1 MNNNKSVETIDSP
14 EFINITPCN
23 PMVSK
28 CQIKVLYVGKNRNG
42 SFISKET
49 AKKMADTLPTC
60 PIVGYYAEKK
70 EDFGDHG
77 EVITIEDDEIK
88 FSCKT
93 KPYGFVAPD
102 AKVWFQ
108 KYTDTDE
115 FGNDVEHEYLM
126 TEGYLWTGQF
136 EEAQSVIDNGKGQ
149 SMELDSNTLDGH
161 WSRDAESGLE
171 FFIIN
176 DAVFSKLC
184 ILGDDVEPCFEGAS
198 VTAPKEYSADKSYS
212 TFARTLFTMMNELK
226 DIISN
231 EDPTEGG
238 LDMDKT
244 AQTFEEVAEEE
255 AVEETTPAV
264 EEVTEPIAEEPAP
277 ETVEEQAEE
286 ENVQEEPAQEEAPVE
301 EQADPE
307 PEFSLTQL
315 VAEVESLRKQ
325 NASLQSELDSL
336 KEFKLKVENDE
347 KDALIGKYFMLTDED
362 KADVIEHKAEYTLDE
377 IEAKLALAY
386 VKKNVD
392 FSIDDAEDEKDE
404 EPALSFSLDDT
415 DESSVDSFATD
426 PVIEA
431 LRDYRRATQ
440 TL

>member
-1 MNNNKSVETIDSP
+1 MNKNKSVETIDSP

-60 PIVGYYAEKK
+60 PIVGCYIEKK

-161 WSRDAESGLE
+161 WSRDTESGLE

-231 EDPTEGG
+231 EEPTEGG

-255 AVEETTPAV
+255 TTPVVEE
-264 EEVTEPIAEEPAP
+264 ETEPVAEEPAP

-286 ENVQEEPAQEEAPVE
+286 ENVPQEPAQEEAPVE

-362 KADVIEHKAEYTLDE
+362 KADVVEHKAEYTLEE

-392 FSIDDAEDEKDE
+392 FSVDDAEDEKDE
-404 EPALSFSLDDT
+404 EPALSFSLDDAE
-415 DESSVDSFATD
+415 ESSVDSIATD

-440 TL
+440 NL

>member
-1 MNNNKSVETIDSP
+1 MNKNKSVETIDSP

-60 PIVGYYAEKK
+60 PIVGCYIEKK

-149 SMELDSNTLDGH
+149 SMELDNNTLDGH
-161 WSRDAESGLE
+161 WSRDTESGLE

-198 VTAPKEYSADKSYS
+198 VTAPKEYSADNSYS

-231 EDPTEGG
+231 EEPTEGG

-255 AVEETTPAV
+255 AVEETTPVV
-264 EEVTEPIAEEPAP
+264 EEEKEPVAEEPAP

-286 ENVQEEPAQEEAPVE
+286 ENVPQEPAQEESTVE

-362 KADVIEHKAEYTLDE
+362 KADVIEHKAEYTIDE

-386 VKKNVD
+386 VKKNVN
-392 FSIDDAEDEKDE
+392 FSVDDAEDEKDE
-404 EPALSFSLDDT
+404 EPALSFSLDDV
-415 DESSVDSFATD
+415 DESSVDSIATD

-431 LRDYRRATQ
+431 LRDYRRETQ
-440 TL
+440 NL

>member
-1 MNNNKSVETIDSP
+1 
-14 EFINITPCN
+14 
-23 PMVSK
+23 MVSK

-60 PIVGYYAEKK
+60 PIVGCYIEKK

-149 SMELDSNTLDGH
+149 SMELDNNTLDGH
-161 WSRDAESGLE
+161 WSRDTESGLE

-231 EDPTEGG
+231 EEPTEGG

-244 AQTFEEVAEEE
+244 AQTFEEAAEEE
-255 AVEETTPAV
+255 AVEETTPVV
-264 EEVTEPIAEEPAP
+264 EEETEPAAEEPAP
-277 ETVEEQAEE
+277 ET
-286 ENVQEEPAQEEAPVE
+286 VE

-362 KADVIEHKAEYTLDE
+362 KADVIEHKAEYTLEE

-392 FSIDDAEDEKDE
+392 FSVDDAEDEKDE
-404 EPALSFSLDDT
+404 EPALSFSLDDA
-415 DESSVDSFATD
+415 DESSVDSIATD

-431 LRDYRRATQ
+431 LRDYRRETQ
-440 TL
+440 NL